1 MSTLIFS
8 INAVMPIILVILLGY
23 FLQKIELV
31 PESFF
36 INANKIAFNVAIPVY
51 LFYSV
56 YNIESISDIN
66 WKLVLTAALLVIIA
80 CGLAAAFFMLYTKDS
95 GKRGVLIQ
103 CAFRSNYA
111 IIGIPLAKAMGGEA
125 ALATAAVISA
135 IGIPTFNVLAV
146 VVLSIFSY
154 DNNGKKTSALDI
166 FKSIC
171 KNPLIIGVCSALL
184 CLVLRNF
191 LPFTIKE
198 DIPFLYQTVEDVGS
212 IASPLALLVL
222 GGRFQVSAIKEL
234 AKDITLGVLWR
245 LVIVPA
251 ICLTAILLI
260 ANTGLFTL
268 SKADFPALIA
278 FYGSPVAVSSAIM
291 AESMHNHGELARQ
304 LVIWC
309 NIVSIITV
317 FSMIVLFK
325 SVGLI

>member
-8 INAVMPIILVILLGY
+8 FNAVMPIILVIFLGY
-23 FLQKIELV
+23 FLQKIKLV

-36 INANKIAFNVAIPVY
+36 VNANKLVFNVAIPVY

-56 YNIESISDIN
+56 YNIEKLSDIN
-66 WKLVLTAALLVIIA
+66 WKLVLTAALLVIVA
-80 CGLAAAFFMLYTKDS
+80 CGLAAVFFIFYTRDN

-111 IIGIPLAKAMGGEA
+111 IIGIPLAKAMGGDA

-154 DNNGKKTSALDI
+154 DNSGKKTSPFDI
-166 FKSIC
+166 LKSIC
-171 KNPLIIGVCSALL
+171 KNPLIIGVCSAIV
-184 CLVLRNF
+184 CLVLRDY

-198 DIPFLYQTVEDVGS
+198 DIPFLYDTVEDVGS

-222 GGRFQVSAIKEL
+222 GGRFQVSAIREL
-234 AKDITLGVLWR
+234 AKDITWGVLWR

-251 ICLTAILLI
+251 VCLYTIILMS
-260 ANTGLFTL
+260 NTELFTL

-291 AESMHNHGELARQ
+291 AESMHCHGELARQ

-309 NIVSIITV
+309 NVVSIITV
-317 FSMIVLFK
+317 FAMIVLFK
-325 SVGLI
+325 SIGLI